1 MIEDD
6 SFSFPWLDEAEY
18 QKALG
23 QFRMN
28 VAARLRVFDC
38 HGLGIYIQPVT
49 EAIVELAE
57 DFGMRVRGEDRP
69 IDSNHNPLESP
80 TR

>member
-1 MIEDD
+1 MEDD
-6 SFSFPWLDEAEY
+6 SFSFPWLDEDEY
-18 QKALG
+18 TKALG
-23 QFRMN
+23 QFRMQ

-38 HGLGIYIQPVT
+38 HGLGAYITPVV

-69 IDSNHNPLESP
+69 IDSKHQPLDRP
-80 TR
+80 TD

>member
-1 MIEDD
+1 MEDD
-6 SFSFPWLDEAEY
+6 DYGFPFLAEEDY
-18 QKALG
+18 AKALG
-23 QFRMN
+23 QFRLQ

-38 HGLGIYIQPVT
+38 HGLGVYIRPVT
-49 EAIVELAE
+49 EAIIELAE

-69 IDSNHNPLESP
+69 IDSKYSPVESP